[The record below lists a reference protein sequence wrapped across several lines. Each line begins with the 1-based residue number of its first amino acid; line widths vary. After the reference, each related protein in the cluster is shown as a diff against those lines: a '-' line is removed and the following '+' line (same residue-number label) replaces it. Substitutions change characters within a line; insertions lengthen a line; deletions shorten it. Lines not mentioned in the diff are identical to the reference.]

1 MAEQKSF
8 CALVCLVIGVEWH
21 AHLDWTAAR
30 LFLYL

>member
-8 CALVCLVIGVEWH
+8 CALVCFVIGMEWY